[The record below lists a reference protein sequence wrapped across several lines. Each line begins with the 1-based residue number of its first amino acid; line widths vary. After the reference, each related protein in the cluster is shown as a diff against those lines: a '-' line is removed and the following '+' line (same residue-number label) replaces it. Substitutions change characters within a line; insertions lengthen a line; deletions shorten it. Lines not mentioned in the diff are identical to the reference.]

1 MGVSPVLASIIM
13 ITVTIAG
20 GMVIWSYV
28 NTTSASVTEAYGED
42 MNRNINSLNED
53 FVITYVGLNATTDT
67 ISIWMY
73 NNGQMDT
80 EIKQILIWTLTN
92 STATSINTSL
102 TLTKGGIGN
111 ITVTHTM
118 QSGETYYVKAVAQY
132 ASTYTT
138 YQKAS

>member
-13 ITVTIAG
+13 ISVTIAG
-20 GMVIWSYV
+20 GMAIWSYV
-28 NTTSASVTEAYGED
+28 NTTSADVTEAYGED
-42 MNRNINSLNED
+42 VTSNINSFNED

-80 EIKQILIWTLTN
+80 EIKQILIWTQTN
-92 STATSINTSL
+92 STATSITTAL
-102 TLTKGGIGN
+102 TLTKGEVGN
-111 ITVTHTM
+111 VTISQTVN
-118 QSGETYYVKAVAQY
+118 SDETYYVKAVAQY